1 LILRKKIAIVCELQL
16 FLLFV
21 AAQSIALQNL
31 SSSEN
36 RFCRQSLLK
45 MFSIYY
51 PKVFLKPILVALTVF
66 STVFATALESRAEF
80 VVESKGNLGIIKGIV
95 RDAGGS
101 PISDAYVSIFRAGT
115 SILLKQV
122 RSAADGKFLA
132 KILPGTYTVL
142 AVAQGFN
149 PVTLSEVAVNRSAE
163 LTYGFKLERSGS
175 GNTLPEKKVD
185 RNSSKWRIRAA
196 QNQRS
201 IYQNKEGNAP
211 VDENKTDETTAV
223 EETVAVAE
231 REDEAAKRIGQTVVE
246 TYFADSSDGS
256 FTGVNF
262 AAFLPVSEN
271 AEIVVAGQTGS
282 GNAPNRLE
290 TNLKFRPDDNHQI
303 QLKTSYGNLGRVKT
317 ENIDKSLGQFSFQAL
332 DEWKVRDDLILVFG
346 FDYSQ
351 FAGASDDFSFS
362 PRVGLQFDVNEKT
375 RFRSAFTGAT
385 EEKSWARAIELE
397 GSTIVFSEPVAIE
410 DFVVKNNKPQ
420 MNKSRRLEFGIERVL
435 DNNSSIEANVFLDTT
450 LGRGVGLANLPFDVL
465 GVTDFNDF
473 VANQQGRAQGL
484 RVVYTRRLNSHFS
497 TSAGFAL
504 GNGQKLSENGISN
517 PADVFETDFFQ
528 TFFGQFDA
536 DLKTGTNVKTIFRL
550 SPQATVFAIDPFQ
563 GRLAIYDP
571 SLSILVTQSLPTL
584 GLPIRAEAIV
594 DARNLLDFQTGVSSE
609 EGSLRL
615 NSGRRMLRGGISVR
629 F

>member
-1 LILRKKIAIVCELQL
+1 
-16 FLLFV
+16 
-21 AAQSIALQNL
+21 
-31 SSSEN
+31 
-36 RFCRQSLLK
+36 
-45 MFSIYY
+45 MFSTDY

-66 STVFATALESRAEF
+66 STVFAAALESRAEV
-80 VVESKGNLGIIKGIV
+80 VVERKGNLGVIKGIV
-95 RDAGGS
+95 RDESGS
-101 PISDAYVSIFRAGT
+101 PISDATVAIFRLGT
-115 SILLKQV
+115 SKLLKQV
-122 RSAADGKFLA
+122 RSASDGSFLA
-132 KILPGTYTVL
+132 KILPGTYTIL

-163 LTYGFKLERSGS
+163 LNYGFKLERSGS

-211 VDENKTDETTAV
+211 VDENKTDETAV
-223 EETVAVAE
+223 EETVAITE
-231 REDEAAKRIGQTVVE
+231 REDEKTKRSGQTVVE

-256 FTGVNF
+256 FTGINF
-262 AAFLPVSEN
+262 ATFLPVSEN
-271 AEIVVAGQTGS
+271 AEVVVAGQTGS

-290 TNLKFRPDDNHQI
+290 TSLKFRPDDNHQI
-303 QLKTSYGNLGRVKT
+303 HLKTSYGNLGRVKI
-317 ENIDKSLGQFSFQAL
+317 ENTDKSLGQFSVQAL
-332 DEWKVRDDLILVFG
+332 DEWKIRDDLILVFG

-351 FAGASDDFSFS
+351 FAGASDDFSLS
-362 PRVGLQFDVNEKT
+362 PRLGLQFDVNTKT
-375 RFRSAFTGAT
+375 RFRSAFTTVT

-397 GSTIVFSEPVAIE
+397 GSSIVFNEPVAIE
-410 DFVVKNNKPQ
+410 DFVVTTNKPQ
-420 MNKSRRLEFGIERVL
+420 MNKSRRLEFGVERVL
-435 DNNSSIEANVFLDTT
+435 DNNSSIEANAFLDTT

-465 GVTDFNDF
+465 GVADFSDF
-473 VANQQGRAQGL
+473 VANQQGRAQGV
-484 RVVYTRRLNSHFS
+484 RVVYTRRLNSRFS

-504 GNGQKLSENGISN
+504 GNGQKLSENGVSN

-528 TFFGQFDA
+528 TFFGQFNA

-571 SLSILVTQSLPTL
+571 GLSVLVTQSLPTL

-594 DARNLLDFQTGVSSE
+594 DARNLLDFQTGVSGE
-609 EGSLRL
+609 EGSLLL
-615 NSGRRMLRGGISVR
+615 NSKRRTLRGGISVR